1 MLKKLLS
8 ATAMMGV
15 MLFSTSAFA
24 QMKAT
29 EAVEAAKTKLPDTI
43 VVMGYD
49 EGQDTAIVN
58 FRDPESLLDY
68 AVEVS
73 LETGKVLKMD
83 VEGASIHGSTIMT
96 KSVEDIMAII
106 LTEYPDAQEIFVTTG
121 KDGNNTYYDAVFV
134 TPEFA
139 AEVKMNPVTGAFSE
153 REYVF
158 F

>member
-8 ATAMMGV
+8 TTAMMGV

-24 QMKAT
+24 GMHVAD
-29 EAVEAAKTKLPDTI
+29 AIEAAKTKLPETI

-121 KDGNNTYYDAVFV
+121 QDGNNTYYDAVFV

>member
-1 MLKKLLS
+1 M
-8 ATAMMGV
+8 
-15 MLFSTSAFA
+15 
-24 QMKAT
+24 
-29 EAVEAAKTKLPDTI
+29 
-43 VVMGYD
+43 
-49 EGQDTAIVN
+49 N

-83 VEGASIHGSTIMT
+83 VEGASIHGSTIIT
-96 KSVEDIMAII
+96 KSFEDIEAII
-106 LTEYPDAQEIFVTTG
+106 LSEYPDAQEILITTG
-121 KDGNNTYYDAVFV
+121 QDGNNTYYDAVFV

>member
-8 ATAMMGV
+8 ATALMGV

-73 LETGKVLKMD
+73 LETGKVLRMD
-83 VEGASIHGSTIMT
+83 VEGASIHGSTIIT
-96 KSVEDIMAII
+96 KSFEDIEAII
-106 LTEYPDAQEIFVTTG
+106 LSEYHDAQEILITTG
-121 KDGNNTYYDAVFV
+121 QDGNNTYYDAVFV

>member
-24 QMKAT
+24 GMHA
-29 EAVEAAKTKLPDTI
+29 ADAIEAAKAKLPETI

-121 KDGNNTYYDAVFV
+121 QDGNNTYYDAVFV

>member
-24 QMKAT
+24 GMHA
-29 EAVEAAKTKLPDTI
+29 ADAIEAAKTKLPETI

-73 LETGKVLKMD
+73 LETGNVLKMD
-83 VEGASIHGSTIMT
+83 YG
-96 KSVEDIMAII
+96 
-106 LTEYPDAQEIFVTTG
+106 
-121 KDGNNTYYDAVFV
+121 
-134 TPEFA
+134 
-139 AEVKMNPVTGAFSE
+139 
-153 REYVF
+153 
-158 F
+158 

>member
-8 ATAMMGV
+8 ATVMMGV

-24 QMKAT
+24 EMKAT
-29 EAVEAAKTKLPDTI
+29 EAIDAAKTKLPETI

-68 AVEVS
+68 AVEVF
-73 LETGKVLKMD
+73 LETGKVLRMD
-83 VEGASIHGSTIMT
+83 VEGASIHGSTIIT
-96 KSVEDIMAII
+96 KSFEDIEAII
-106 LTEYPDAQEIFVTTG
+106 LSEYPDAQEILITTG
-121 KDGNNTYYDAVFV
+121 QDGNNTYYDAVFV

>member
-24 QMKAT
+24 GMHAADAI
-29 EAVEAAKTKLPDTI
+29 EGAKTKLPETI

-121 KDGNNTYYDAVFV
+121 QDGNNTYYDAVFV

>member
-1 MLKKLLS
+1 MHV
-8 ATAMMGV
+8 ADAI
-15 MLFSTSAFA
+15 
-24 QMKAT
+24 
-29 EAVEAAKTKLPDTI
+29 EAAKTKLPETI

-96 KSVEDIMAII
+96 KSFEDIEAII
-106 LTEYPDAQEIFVTTG
+106 LTEYPDAQEILITTG
-121 KDGNNTYYDAVFV
+121 QDGNNTYYDAVFV